1 MPNFVD
7 FLERRPIVGTVTSVT
22 TSSLGWFLA
31 HLSVITG
38 VLGFF
43 SAIFGIAVGYLTFR
57 IQLRRWLEIRKF
69 KQTK

>member
-1 MPNFVD
+1 MPNYVD
-7 FLERRPIVGTVTSVT
+7 FLERRPMVGTVTSVL

-43 SAIFGIAVGYLTFR
+43 SACFGIVVGYLTFR

-69 KQTK
+69 KHDK